1 MPYGA
6 YAWLLGGGDRAGI
19 PNHRFSLAIA
29 IGLELEIRFFGKAID
44 SFRKKIDTTSEKIGN
59 DFG

>member
-1 MPYGA
+1 
-6 YAWLLGGGDRAGI
+6 LSVGGRRSPAGYNLRSF
-19 PNHRFSLAIA
+19 PAIA

-44 SFRKKIDTTSEKIGN
+44 SFRKKIDTTSEKIVN

>member
-1 MPYGA
+1 V
-6 YAWLLGGGDRAGI
+6 LGGSDRAGAI
-19 PNHRFSLAIA
+19 NPRFSLAIA